1 MGREACPFTRRRWHH
16 ASCFCLKTGFPL
28 ARGCFKHPGAN
39 SLSSPVK
46 PHSLPPGGKY
56 SRPQGAVPRAP
67 DGCQAVPEGCPA
79 RKVTCWRGCRARR
92 VRRGGGGIP
101 ARSSRVTEV
110 PAPPPSPLTCPLR
123 VTQAAGKRCPYLGAD
138 LVRQLPDAT
147 PPSCPSQAG
156 TGPAA
161 SHILR
166 WDAGSGSPHESE
178 LGGGQTAFPG
188 VISHLQG
195 FS

>member
-1 MGREACPFTRRRWHH
+1 MPSCPGRVSSKEGDLLERVPGSGEAG
-16 ASCFCLKTGFPL
+16 A
-28 ARGCFKHPGAN
+28 GC
-39 SLSSPVK
+39 
-46 PHSLPPGGKY
+46 GG
-56 SRPQGAVPRAP
+56 G
-67 DGCQAVPEGCPA
+67 G
-79 RKVTCWRGCRARR
+79 W
-92 VRRGGGGIP
+92 GGGIP